1 MWIRPYYERTI
12 MTQPDEL
19 TINNRVTEKQKI
31 CMAFLSDKMEATA
44 KMVGYAIEPA
54 TLNPTGKGARMLGR
68 LRKMGFVMKLP
79 ELNAWRLTRE
89 GREYVTP
96 R

>member
-1 MWIRPYYERTI
+1 
-12 MTQPDEL
+12 MTDKLGQVN
-19 TINNRVTEKQKI
+19 TNVTEKQKACI
-31 CMAFLSDKMEATA
+31 EFLSDKMEATA
-44 KMVGYAIEPA
+44 KMVGCAIEPRS
-54 TLNPTGKGARMLGR
+54 LNPTGKGAVTLGR

-89 GREYVTP
+89 GREYVAT